1 MRIAS
6 PKTFTADR
14 RYRRPLAAI
23 DEFRFTLWRD
33 ALAMKPEAVTAMT
46 RAASAETVAACLRI
60 EGTDFTAPEA
70 SRLMVK
76 KTKLKTQA
84 AEAAAGCAD
93 ALDLIVKSYAVMPL
107 TEDLLRQLHRILFWH
122 TTDGTVRGGDYKTG
136 LDERAAPGS
145 LFFETAPASQA
156 PALTRELIATVNT
169 LLTAQELHPLL
180 TLAYFNAVFPA
191 VSPFARGNGRLC
203 QLMTVLIM
211 LQQGYGWASAASL
224 TRLMDNDKGRF
235 ITALRATQLT
245 LTHPAPAWEPWFDFF
260 TDSLTR
266 QMLEVKD
273 RLTLLGSAGPR
284 LSPLADFILTQAQM
298 KGSVTVRGL
307 QHESRAVMA
316 TVRYHVAELVKKG
329 LLIQCGAGPATRYS
343 ASHAAKTDTSV

>member
-1 MRIAS
+1 M
-6 PKTFTADR
+6 
-14 RYRRPLAAI
+14 
-23 DEFRFTLWRD
+23 
-33 ALAMKPEAVTAMT
+33 
-46 RAASAETVAACLRI
+46 
-60 EGTDFTAPEA
+60 
-70 SRLMVK
+70 
-76 KTKLKTQA
+76 
-84 AEAAAGCAD
+84 
-93 ALDLIVKSYAVMPL
+93 
-107 TEDLLRQLHRILFWH
+107 
-122 TTDGTVRGGDYKTG
+122 
-136 LDERAAPGS
+136 
-145 LFFETAPASQA
+145 
-156 PALTRELIATVNT
+156 
-169 LLTAQELHPLL
+169 
-180 TLAYFNAVFPA
+180 
-191 VSPFARGNGRLC
+191 SPFARGNGRLC

-298 KGSVTVRGL
+298 KGSVTVRSL